1 MIKAIIKYALGLL
14 MALISGYI
22 IRIYMCQWFGIAEP
36 TIIHSLFIGVL
47 GFCVGINGREPIVA
61 ASDYFV
67 FADLTFGCSSGRIKI
82 KGSDG
87 LHYLTWLTE
96 KLEEGDRVLIKMVV
110 TDKVS
115 PVLTIEDCD
124 RNEMK
129 RRYEQLKM
137 ELQGKGLI

>member
-1 MIKAIIKYALGLL
+1 MI
-14 MALISGYI
+14 
-22 IRIYMCQWFGIAEP
+22 
-36 TIIHSLFIGVL
+36 
-47 GFCVGINGREPIVA
+47 GFEININGREPIVA

-67 FADLTFGCSSGRIKI
+67 FADLAFGYSSGRIKI
-82 KGSDG
+82 KGSDV
-87 LHYLTWLTE
+87 LHYFTWLTE
-96 KLEEGDRVLIKMVV
+96 KLEEGDRVLIKMVD

>member
-1 MIKAIIKYALGLL
+1 MIGFE
-14 MALISGYI
+14 IS
-22 IRIYMCQWFGIAEP
+22 
-36 TIIHSLFIGVL
+36 
-47 GFCVGINGREPIVA
+47 INGREPIVA

-124 RNEMK
+124 RNEMIG
-129 RRYEQLKM
+129 
-137 ELQGKGLI
+137 LQPCGDGGEDEGLLGTDYGGGV

>member
-1 MIKAIIKYALGLL
+1 MIGFE
-14 MALISGYI
+14 IS
-22 IRIYMCQWFGIAEP
+22 
-36 TIIHSLFIGVL
+36 
-47 GFCVGINGREPIVA
+47 INGREPIVA

-110 TDKVS
+110 TDKVCLLYTS
-115 PVLTIEDCD
+115 DAADE
-124 RNEMK
+124 
-129 RRYEQLKM
+129 
-137 ELQGKGLI
+137 

>member
-1 MIKAIIKYALGLL
+1 MIGFE
-14 MALISGYI
+14 IS
-22 IRIYMCQWFGIAEP
+22 
-36 TIIHSLFIGVL
+36 
-47 GFCVGINGREPIVA
+47 INGREPIVA
-61 ASDYFV
+61 TSDYFV
-67 FADLTFGCSSGRIKI
+67 FADLTFGCSSG
-82 KGSDG
+82 G
-87 LHYLTWLTE
+87 
-96 KLEEGDRVLIKMVV
+96 EGDRVLIKMVD

>member
-1 MIKAIIKYALGLL
+1 MIGFE
-14 MALISGYI
+14 IS
-22 IRIYMCQWFGIAEP
+22 
-36 TIIHSLFIGVL
+36 
-47 GFCVGINGREPIVA
+47 INGREPIVA

-67 FADLTFGCSSGRIKI
+67 FVDLAFGCSSGRIKI

-87 LHYLTWLTE
+87 LYYLTWLTE
-96 KLEEGDRVLIKMVV
+96 KLEVGDKVLIKMVDA
-110 TDKVS
+110 DKIS

-129 RRYEQLKM
+129 KRYEQLKM